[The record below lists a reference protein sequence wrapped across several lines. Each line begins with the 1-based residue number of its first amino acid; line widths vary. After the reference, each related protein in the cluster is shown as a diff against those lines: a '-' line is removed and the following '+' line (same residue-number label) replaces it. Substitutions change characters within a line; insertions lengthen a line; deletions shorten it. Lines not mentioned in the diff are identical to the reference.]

1 MAKHSIRI
9 RSYVIQYLNAYRFQA
24 AFDIFVDD
32 PVEDAISANNLSRL
46 FAMLGQQPTPE
57 ELKEMV
63 EEIDVDG

>member
-1 MAKHSIRI
+1 MDEEDLAKIASLSEAQKTEFR
-9 RSYVIQYLNAYRFQA
+9 A

-32 PVEDAISANNLSRL
+32 PEEDAISANNLNRL
-46 FAMLGQQPTPE
+46 FAMLGHTPTPE